1 MEQDTGSTPWVIV
14 YETADQRRSAEA
26 TLVLSALEIEHR
38 LTRLDG
44 RWQLSVPVGQA
55 AQAGTELAAYD
66 SERLAPPVGPQPIG
80 ELSTGW
86 SGVVAYGGLLLLV
99 AILARQGALGLDWL
113 GAGRLDAGRVASGEW
128 WRAVTALTLHTDL
141 SHLVSNI
148 VFGSFFGLYV
158 GRYLGTGVGWAAI
171 LAGGTIGN
179 AVNAWIQPASHLAI
193 GASTSVFAALGLL
206 SAFTWRR
213 GFLRDTPWKVRIA
226 PVTAAICLLAFTGTG
241 TGTGGDNVDIMAHLT
256 GFLAGFGLGIWLAA
270 SQLPRGEKAQQ
281 TIAILAAGLIVAAWV
296 SAFSVAATFR

>member
-1 MEQDTGSTPWVIV
+1 MAASSSPWVVV

-26 TLVLSALEIEHR
+26 KLVLSALQIEHE
-38 LTRLDG
+38 LTRLGG
-44 RWQLSVPVGQA
+44 RWQLSVPASQA

-66 SERLAPPVGPQPIG
+66 RERSAPPVGPQPIG

-86 SGVVAYGGLLLLV
+86 SGVIVYGGLLLLI
-99 AILARQGALGLDWL
+99 AILARQDALGLDWL
-113 GAGRLDAGRVASGEW
+113 GAGRLDAGRVVAGEW
-128 WRAVTALTLHTDL
+128 WRAVTALMLHTDI
-141 SHLVSNI
+141 SHLASNI

-158 GRYLGTGVGWAAI
+158 GRYLGVGVGWAAI
-171 LAGGTIGN
+171 LVGGTIGN

-213 GFLRDTPWKVRIA
+213 GFLRNTPWKVRIA

-241 TGTGGDNVDIMAHLT
+241 AGTGSDNVDVMAHLT
-256 GFLAGFGLGIWLAA
+256 GFLAGFGLGVWLA
-270 SQLPRGEKAQQ
+270 SGQLPRGEKAQQ
-281 TIAILAAGLIVAAWV
+281 TIAIVAAGLIVAAWV
-296 SAFSVAATFR
+296 SAFSAAATLR

>member
-1 MEQDTGSTPWVIV
+1 MAASSSPWVVV
-14 YETADQRRSAEA
+14 YETVDQRRSAEA
-26 TLVLSALEIEHR
+26 KLVLSALQIEHE
-38 LTRLDG
+38 LTRRDG
-44 RWQLSVPVGQA
+44 RWQLSVPANQA

-66 SERLAPPVGPQPIG
+66 SERSAPPVGPQPIG

-86 SGVVAYGGLLLLV
+86 SGVIAYGGLLLLV
-99 AILARQGALGLDWL
+99 AILARQDALGLDWL
-113 GAGRLDAGRVASGEW
+113 GAGRLDAGRVVAGEW
-128 WRAVTALTLHTDL
+128 WRAVTALMLHTDI
-141 SHLVSNI
+141 SHLASNI

-158 GRYLGTGVGWAAI
+158 GRYLGVGVGWAAI
-171 LAGGTIGN
+171 LVGGTIGN

-213 GFLRDTPWKVRIA
+213 GFLRDTPWRVRIA
-226 PVTAAICLLAFTGTG
+226 PVTAAIFLLAFTGTG
-241 TGTGGDNVDIMAHLT
+241 TGTGGDNVDVMAHLT
-256 GFLAGFGLGIWLAA
+256 GFLAGFGLGVWLAA

-296 SAFSVAATFR
+296 SAFSAAAIFR